1 MLYHAIVAAHAAGI
15 ALLGS
20 IISGAPSI
28 PAALIATG
36 AALCAAAASVAATVR
51 A

>member
-1 MLYHAIVAAHAAGI
+1 MLYHALIAAHAAGI
-15 ALLGS
+15 ALLAGHVA
-20 IISGAPSI
+20 GAPSI